1 MLICAAVALLL
12 AVLVLAR
19 NPILTRT
26 LSAGLSAATGY
37 GVRIGSA
44 QVGTS
49 HAVLFDVHVVKNG
62 DPVLDAQ
69 RIDVDYA
76 LRDVFPGGA
85 HRFGFAALAL
95 QSPVLTVTRH
105 ADGTLTFNRAGGTP
119 GGAPAPTRKAA
130 EPYYFTVRVRNG
142 AIRLVDKAPLQ
153 PDLAYQQIENVAIDA
168 SVKSD
173 ARTTVAVE
181 GELLGR
187 RNQRAPVARY
197 PLSIRS
203 ALDSTRGLALNT
215 VRARELPLRGVL
227 GFLIHSKAVRFDDGV
242 IDDVAVLAYG
252 IGTPGA
258 PFAYRLGGGL
268 ALRDGRL
275 AIAALQRP
283 LRDLNGR
290 LTVTDDALATTGLRG
305 TIGGLPLAGRGA
317 LYGLFGEPAF
327 WLGLRGDGDLTQLR
341 TLFGFSSKL
350 ALRGP
355 VHVETLL
362 GSKLAKPFIRNA
374 FSGRSLAY
382 GRFPIAALDGVADVY
397 DGDVFVQ
404 GVRARYGAADVGI
417 GGRIL
422 FGPAGTDINLALDAR
437 GPGAALPYTDAIA
450 PDSAIGLT
458 VLLAEQPRAKEF
470 TARGTLLADGPTAG
484 AGTFAVDTRGVG
496 AFGPFDFGR
505 ADGSSLAG
513 GFELERPVSQSA
525 GWLHLRGFRLADVR
539 RVANLPGTVVPGL
552 PAVSGVL
559 DGDLAG
565 GGTPDR
571 FGLAGTLHGRE
582 LRYQTYAL
590 GSGSVRL
597 GGTFDDVRLSD
608 IALAGP
614 LGRFTGDGAY
624 GGDLFALQGRYDGTL
639 QALRPFTGDQQASG
653 AVHGSVRA
661 TVAKNRVVVQS
672 TGAAL
677 AGAQVRGVA
686 VDGIAGTIAI
696 EGKRLRVVAADG
708 SLGGGRVVAQDDGG
722 PFLVS
727 APDLPVAAL
736 RGAGLPLQAGA
747 LALFGVADLRG
758 KTARFDGAVALS
770 DGVVRG
776 YPISGDAD
784 LVYAGGGAQVR
795 SGVAALGATYGSF
808 AGGVAAVGTR
818 AMAYDLDANVPL
830 GDVGEVRRVLALPLH
845 ALEGSFSAAVRVRG
859 TGARPR
865 VAGDVRA
872 PEGSYNGLAFRDAR
886 AQLVAAPGAVA
897 ARNGTITVGSTR
909 ALVDTAVAGRAF
921 SVDVRAERANLAD
934 FDDYF
939 DAAETLAGRGRVAFA
954 LANDGR
960 STRTAGRIDVTGLRF
975 RRFPFG
981 TTDATWT
988 QRGGT
993 VGAALGVRSD
1003 HGSLRA
1009 GGSVVPGAGDLAA
1022 AVRGGS
1028 YRLSADARAVD
1039 LNTWLPPF
1047 GLTAPILGQV
1057 DARASVAGRLPR
1069 LGVEADATLRNGSLY
1084 GYAVGAAHAR
1094 ARSDGAR
1101 IALADTSADFGF
1113 AQFSASGSFGLDLRD
1128 PLALAIHAQ
1137 SADIAKALARL
1148 EPKAHYDVA
1157 GALQADARIGGTLLA
1172 PRAVLGFAAT
1182 GARYASLTIPRILG
1196 NVASDGNTLE
1206 VRDVEA
1212 TFPKGSVL
1220 LAGSLPVSLQPPGV
1234 RARAPFSFT
1243 VGLTGLDLAPF
1254 APFVPGPH
1262 TKLAGTVDGRVAI
1275 EGTREAPRV
1284 IGAVTLAGGSYVSD
1298 FERAAINGANAR
1310 LAFEGTSVALQALHA
1325 NVGGGTL
1332 DGSGRLDLP
1341 FPNAPSRGYAV
1352 DLSAH
1357 RARLDLPQ
1365 YGTGQVDGTLRLA
1378 SARPLPL
1385 LSGDVTLSNA
1395 SIPFAAIARGAGGGP
1410 PAAGPGAAGGL
1421 NLAFDLMARAGR
1433 NVRVQSSI
1441 IDIGATG
1448 LLDLSGTLA
1457 APKLAGTLSATPGG
1471 IFSTYNRVF
1480 RVQQAAVRFNP
1491 ADGVMPNVDLRAFAH
1506 VTNPD
1511 PDPTRNTIGSADI
1524 TVLAQG
1530 PADEI
1535 ASGALP
1541 LQFSSN
1547 PPYGQ
1552 EQIVGLLLDASVFGA
1567 VNFGAQDN
1575 GTTLRGAPGISN
1587 PLLPPGVT
1595 PYQSGVINF
1604 NQEAFSVLNGQLTQR
1619 FLAPIERFFTG
1630 RFGLTDLELT
1640 VDYGGGVG
1648 YNALKQI
1655 DHRDVYA
1662 SFGQTLTAPNRTT
1675 LGFTSRPD
1683 AVTSIVFNYFQQN
1696 GVYALTTNANGTT
1709 PFSNP
1714 QRLAGIQPLNGRSG
1728 FTFSIVRKYP

>member
-1 MLICAAVALLL
+1 VLICAGVVALL
-12 AVLVLAR
+12 AVLFLAR
-19 NPILTRT
+19 NPILTGT
-26 LSAGLSAATGY
+26 LGTVLSSATGY
-37 GVRIGSA
+37 DVRIGSSRI
-44 QVGTS
+44 GTS

-69 RIDVDYA
+69 RVDVDYA
-76 LRDVFPGGA
+76 LRDIFPGGA
-85 HRFGFAALAL
+85 HRFGFAAIAI
-95 QSPVLTVTRH
+95 QSPVLTITRH

-119 GGAPAPTRKAA
+119 GGAPGPTRKAA

-142 AIRLVDKAPLQ
+142 AIRLVDQAPLQ
-153 PDLAYQQIENVAIDA
+153 ADLAYQQVENVSIDA

-173 ARTTVAVE
+173 ARTTLKVD
-181 GELLGR
+181 GELLAR
-187 RNQRAPVARY
+187 RSQSAPVERF
-197 PLSIRS
+197 PLTVRS
-203 ALDSTRGLALNT
+203 AIDTQRGLALNT
-215 VRARELPLRGVL
+215 VRARELPLRGAL
-227 GFLIHSKAVRFDDGV
+227 GFLIHSKAVRFDAGV

-252 IGTPGA
+252 IGKPGL

-268 ALRDGRL
+268 TLRGGRL

-283 LRDLNGR
+283 LRDLGGR
-290 LTVTDDALATTGLRG
+290 LTITDDALATTALSG
-305 TIGGLPLAGRGA
+305 TVGGLPLSGRGA
-317 LYGLFGEPAF
+317 LYSLFDRPAF
-327 WLGLRGDGDLTQLR
+327 WLGLRGDGDLTALR
-341 TLFGFSSKL
+341 GLFGFSSKL
-350 ALRGP
+350 PLRGP

-362 GSKLAKPFIRNA
+362 SSKLAQPLIRNA
-374 FSGRSLAY
+374 FAAPSIAY
-382 GRFPIAALDGVADVY
+382 DRFPIAALDGVADVF

-404 GVRARYGAADVGI
+404 GVRARYGAADVSV

-422 FGPAGTDINLALDAR
+422 FDPRGTDVNLAVNAR

-450 PDSAIGLT
+450 PDSAIDLT
-458 VLLAEQPRAKEF
+458 VLLAEPPRARRF

-484 AGTFAVDTRGVG
+484 AGTFAVDGRGVG

-505 ADGSSLAG
+505 PDGSALAG

-525 GWLHLRGFRLADVR
+525 GWVHLRSFRLADVR
-539 RVANLPGTVVPGL
+539 RLANLPGTVVPGL
-552 PAVSGVL
+552 PPVSGVL

-565 GGTPDR
+565 GGTPDQ
-571 FGLAGTLHGRE
+571 FGLSGRLSGRE
-582 LRYQTYAL
+582 LRYQNYVL
-590 GSGSVRL
+590 GQGSVRL
-597 GGTFDDVRLSD
+597 GGTFADVRLSD
-608 IALAGP
+608 IALDGP
-614 LGRFTGDGAY
+614 LGRFGGDGAY
-624 GGDLFALQGRYDGTL
+624 ADKLFALQGRYDGTL
-639 QALRPFTGDQQASG
+639 EALRPLTGDQKASG
-653 AVHGSVRA
+653 GVHGPVRVTLA
-661 TVAKNRVVVQS
+661 QNRIVVQS
-672 TGAAL
+672 DGAAL
-677 AGAQVRGVA
+677 DRAQVRGVA
-686 VDGIAGTIAI
+686 VDGVAGTIAI
-696 EGKRLRVVAADG
+696 EGKNLRVVAADG
-708 SLGGGRVVAQDDGG
+708 SLGGGRVVAQDAGG

-727 APDLPVAAL
+727 TPSLPVAAL
-736 RGAGLPLQAGA
+736 RGAGLPLGAGA
-747 LALFGVADLRG
+747 LAVFGLADLRG
-758 KTARFDGAVALS
+758 KQPRFDGAVALS

-784 LVYAGGGAQVR
+784 LTYADGGARVR

-808 AGGVAAVGTR
+808 AGDVAAVGTR
-818 AMAYDLDANVPL
+818 AMAYDLDASVPL
-830 GDVGEVRRVLALPLH
+830 GDVAEVRHVLGLPLH
-845 ALEGSFSAAVRVRG
+845 ALEGSFSADVRVRG

-886 AQLVAAPGAVA
+886 AQLVASPGAVA
-897 ARNGTITVGSTR
+897 ARNGTITVGTTQ
-909 ALVDTAVAGRAF
+909 AQVDTSVAGRAF

-934 FDDYF
+934 FNDYF
-939 DAAETLAGRGRVAFA
+939 DAAETLDGQGRVAFA

-960 STRTAGRIDVTGLRF
+960 TTRTTGRIDVSGLRF

-981 TTDATWT
+981 STAANWS

-993 VGAALGVRSD
+993 VAGALAVRSE

-1009 GGSVVPGAGDLAA
+1009 GGTVVPAAGDLPAA
-1022 AVRGGS
+1022 LRGGS

-1057 DARASVAGRLPR
+1057 DLRGSAAGRYPR
-1069 LGVEADATLRNGSLY
+1069 LGVDADATLRNGSVY
-1084 GYAVGAAHAR
+1084 GYAVQAAHAH

-1113 AQFSASGSFGLDLRD
+1113 AQFSASGSFGLGLRD
-1128 PLALAIHAQ
+1128 PLALAIHLQ
-1137 SADIAKALARL
+1137 STDIAKALARL

-1157 GALQADARIGGTLLA
+1157 GALQADARIGGTLVA

-1220 LAGSLPVSLQPPGV
+1220 LAGSLPISLQPPGV
-1234 RARAPFSFT
+1234 RAHAPFSFT
-1243 VGLTGLDLAPF
+1243 VGLTGLDLVPF

-1262 TKLAGTVDGRVAI
+1262 TKLGGTVDGRVAI

-1284 IGAVTLAGGSYVSD
+1284 IGSVTLAGGSYVSD

-1325 NVGGGTL
+1325 GVGGGTL

-1341 FPNAPSRGYAV
+1341 FPNAPSGGYAV

-1365 YGTGQVDGTLRLA
+1365 YGTGQVDGSLRLV

-1395 SIPFAAIARGAGGGP
+1395 SIPFAAIARGAGGGA
-1410 PAAGPGAAGGL
+1410 AAGPAKPAGL

-1448 LLDLSGTLA
+1448 LLDLTGTLA
-1457 APKLAGTLSATPGG
+1457 APKLAGTLTATPGG
-1471 IFSTYNRVF
+1471 IFSSYNRVF
-1480 RVQQAAVRFNP
+1480 RVQQAAVRFNA
-1491 ADGVMPNVDLRAFAH
+1491 ADGVMPYVDLRAFAH

-1511 PDPTRNTIGSADI
+1511 PDPTRNAIGSADI

-1535 ASGALP
+1535 ASGAQP

-1567 VNFGAQDN
+1567 VNFGSQNN

-1604 NQEAFSVLNGQLTQR
+1604 NQEAFSILNGQLTQR
-1619 FLAPIERFFTG
+1619 FLAPVERFFTG

-1640 VDYGGGVG
+1640 TDYGGGVG

-1696 GVYALTTNANGTT
+1696 GVYALTTNANGTS

-1714 QRLAGIQPLNGRSG
+1714 QRLKGIQPLNGRSG
-1728 FTFSIVRKYP
+1728 FTFAITRKYP